1 METEYDLRNCSEMHG
16 GLAGSPC
23 QLARRWRIGPWR
35 PPWGDDGQGEAVQLL
50 VGTSTH
56 PVLPSPPPPSLIMLL
71 FILFLVLSQVTLRH
85 APPSSHHTLLRRC
98 HPPPLSSLRSKN
110 VTVPSQ
116 QCVTFLFKTLSHSG
130 NGFAHLPTTIHSCGQ
145 LFTLSLEAS
154 PLPLACP
161 ALPRSTAPGCSFT
174 PLPPLPRSSSFLG
187 FCISYFLVFRIS
199 LHSLPP
205 KPGSLGFFVFDESQL
220 SNFLFGR
227 ILDDH

>member
-1 METEYDLRNCSEMHG
+1 MVSAAKLSRHQRLRNCSEMHG
-16 GLAGSPC
+16 GLAWSPC

-56 PVLPSPPPPSLIMLL
+56 PVLPSPPPPSFIVLL

-85 APPSSHHTLLRRC
+85 APPSPHHTLLRRC

-154 PLPLACP
+154 HFLLHAQLSHAPQ
-161 ALPRSTAPGCSFT
+161 PRVAVSLHCHHC
-174 PLPPLPRSSSFLG
+174 LVPRVSSDFVFS
-187 FCISYFLVFRIS
+187 CISYFTSFTAT
-199 LHSLPP
+199 
-205 KPGSLGFFVFDESQL
+205 KA
-220 SNFLFGR
+220 
-227 ILDDH
+227 

>member
-1 METEYDLRNCSEMHG
+1 MHG
-16 GLAGSPC
+16 GLAWRPC

-35 PPWGDDGQGEAVQLL
+35 PPWGNDGQGEAVQLL

-56 PVLPSPPPPSLIMLL
+56 PVLPSPPPPPLIVLL

-98 HPPPLSSLRSKN
+98 HPPPLSSLRSKF

-116 QCVTFLFKTLSHSG
+116 QCVTFLFKTLSHRQWFCP
-130 NGFAHLPTTIHSCGQ
+130 FADHHPFLRPIVHFVTGS
-145 LFTLSLEAS
+145 F

-205 KPGSLGFFVFDESQL
+205 KPGSLGFLVFDESQL